1 MSPSGLW
8 DTMRFMVL
16 RINTGALRQLQRINY
31 DVSHWHLPGKCCT
44 VTFATHL
51 SCTISNIEHP
61 RWSGKALAWMTR
73 RRAQWLFSFQFMMQ
87 LIDNWD
93 FDLYW
98 GKNPRLWTD
107 KDQVPH
113 FQVCSCTIQRKYAEK
128 ATTVWHRDIFS
139 KFCKIQFERKLFS
152 IFKPMMIQTI
162 GKLPYSYKI
171 YPTPKSGQRAKC
183 GEEEEDN
190 CRLGQTSSLRRVVA
204 ASLMDDLEPG
214 QQPQLTTYSVMC
226 TSW

>member
-1 MSPSGLW
+1 MK
-8 DTMRFMVL
+8 V
-16 RINTGALRQLQRINY
+16 
-31 DVSHWHLPGKCCT
+31 V
-44 VTFATHL
+44 
-51 SCTISNIEHP
+51 
-61 RWSGKALAWMTR
+61 
-73 RRAQWLFSFQFMMQ
+73 
-87 LIDNWD
+87 
-93 FDLYW
+93 
-98 GKNPRLWTD
+98 
-107 KDQVPH
+107 
-113 FQVCSCTIQRKYAEK
+113 
-128 ATTVWHRDIFS
+128 
-139 KFCKIQFERKLFS
+139 
-152 IFKPMMIQTI
+152 QTSDYSI

>member
-1 MSPSGLW
+1 MAKTLAYGQ
-8 DTMRFMVL
+8 TRT
-16 RINTGALRQLQRINY
+16 RC
-31 DVSHWHLPGKCCT
+31 H
-44 VTFATHL
+44 TFKSA
-51 SCTISNIEHP
+51 
-61 RWSGKALAWMTR
+61 A
-73 RRAQWLFSFQFMMQ
+73 AQVRGNM
-87 LIDNWD
+87 
-93 FDLYW
+93 
-98 GKNPRLWTD
+98 
-107 KDQVPH
+107 
-113 FQVCSCTIQRKYAEK
+113 QRKQQQFDTGTYFQNFA
-128 ATTVWHRDIFS
+128 
-139 KFCKIQFERKLFS
+139 KILFELKLFS
-152 IFKPMMIQTI
+152 IFKPLMIQTI